1 MILKTIDIFSS
12 LFIFL
17 SGLASGFFCY
27 KTLSLLLLF
36 RNEWYKKAYLILG
49 CFLLGGMVIFIGDLA
64 NLPPTMLIFVTA
76 VLWVCKDSFFKKIT
90 LSLMICSA
98 ALSFNALID
107 SYFRNS
113 FNFPRLFY
121 WILLFF
127 FIKKITP
134 KTTFDLSTT
143 YWKLVLLLTATPLG
157 IVLSLVLL
165 QNPYVS
171 DNRYTDLSNC
181 ALLILSAF
189 SIIGLFLTVTVL
201 AKQQKLEE
209 DHYLLEMNQNY
220 YKNMEQ
226 QQYEIRRLRHDMAN
240 HLQTLASLPPENV
253 SDYLASLTQDAAF
266 YGIRTFCLDATV
278 NAVLNTKY
286 ALINELSISFKHHI
300 SLKDTLPFA
309 PSDVCALFSNFMD
322 NAMEACEK
330 IDGAHRKIVLN
341 VKTGKGILAIEIKNT
356 CEEKTTLLTF

>member
-1 MILKTIDIFSS
+1 M
-12 LFIFL
+12 
-17 SGLASGFFCY
+17 
-27 KTLSLLLLF
+27 
-36 RNEWYKKAYLILG
+36 
-49 CFLLGGMVIFIGDLA
+49 
-64 NLPPTMLIFVTA
+64 
-76 VLWVCKDSFFKKIT
+76 
-90 LSLMICSA
+90 
-98 ALSFNALID
+98 
-107 SYFRNS
+107 
-113 FNFPRLFY
+113 
-121 WILLFF
+121 
-127 FIKKITP
+127 
-134 KTTFDLSTT
+134 
-143 YWKLVLLLTATPLG
+143 
-157 IVLSLVLL
+157 LL

-171 DNRYTDLSNC
+171 DNTYTDLSNC

-209 DHYLLEMNQNY
+209 DHYLFEMNQNY

-286 ALINELSISFKHHI
+286 VLINKLSISFEHHI
-300 SLKDTLPFA
+300 SLKDALPFA

-322 NAMEACEK
+322 NSMEACEK
-330 IDGAHRKIVLN
+330 IDGAHKKIVLN

-356 CEEKTTLLTF
+356 CEGKNNSSDFLSTKKDANNHGYGLKSIREIVERYHGNMEITQKENWFTLFLYIPLPDYPIN